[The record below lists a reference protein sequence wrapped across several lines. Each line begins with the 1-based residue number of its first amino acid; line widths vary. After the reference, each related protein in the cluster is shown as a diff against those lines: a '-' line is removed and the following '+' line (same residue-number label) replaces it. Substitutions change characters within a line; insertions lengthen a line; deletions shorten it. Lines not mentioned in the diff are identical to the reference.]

1 MGSQPVFNERKED
14 EPMETVVQT
23 MKAIQG
29 ETFDSISLHLWGDEK
44 YTGQLLAANPETC
57 HLMRFF
63 GGEVLNIPQFEEP
76 EGSTL
81 PPWKQQKTGGENT

>member
-1 MGSQPVFNERKED
+1 MA
-14 EPMETVVQT
+14 TIVQT

-29 ETFDSISLHLWGDEK
+29 ETFDSISLLLWGDEK

-63 GGEVLNIPQFEEP
+63 GGE
-76 EGSTL
+76 
-81 PPWKQQKTGGENT
+81 KC